1 METEGVKEAKG
12 KEEIEKDVEEEEEFM
27 DQFGKIAIGAKLFT
41 IKAHQSPDDINGIVL
56 GDIVTNDKSLI
67 LNINE
72 YKFNKIIINEVVD
85 EIQQIDFI
93 NKNIKISF
101 LLCSFYPFKPPKK
114 IYINGYEYISLLKF
128 SHKDLRQLG
137 FNKPCLCCDSLS
149 CTNNWSPPLRLHLL
163 LDEIIKN
170 MGFKKFYF
178 YYKFIKIIEKKI
190 FT

>member
-1 METEGVKEAKG
+1 
-12 KEEIEKDVEEEEEFM
+12 M
-27 DQFGKIAIGAKLFT
+27 DIAENKKILSNITMNKRILNELSDI
-41 IKAHQSPDDINGIVL
+41 IKKYNTN
-56 GDIVTNDKSLI
+56 IVTNDKSFI
-67 LNINE
+67 LNIND

-101 LLCSFYPFKPPKK
+101 LLSSFYPFKPPKK
-114 IYINGYEYISLLKF
+114 IYINGFEYISLLKF
-128 SHKDLRQLG
+128 SHKDLRHLG

-170 MGFKKFYF
+170 IALKKFYF
-178 YYKFIKIIEKKI
+178 YYKFIKIIEKKYLPDDI
-190 FT
+190 SLLKYYNI